1 MALDTLNRKLA
12 ACAMVFAAFG
22 VIMGIVS
29 MSTNYWTTMYGVGD
43 KMAPQ
48 WNGLFY
54 FCNSGTV
61 APGCVFRHW
70 PSTMSTFI
78 LCLIGLVFLLCGS
91 IACGVMGFMNYP
103 RQRHFIAPF
112 AIFMACIFITAGV
125 MDYASVSYLNSHS
138 SRLMIATMVFSYCAL
153 PIAAFVAGRYSIL
166 IRNTQT
172 TGGSFNKQYQQ
183 TSGGVN

>member
-12 ACAMVFAAFG
+12 VCAMVFAVFG

-29 MSTNYWTTMYGVGD
+29 MSTNYWTVMNGEAMKTS
-43 KMAPQ
+43 PQ

-54 FCNSGTV
+54 HCMGPQPN
-61 APGCVFRHW
+61 CVFRHW
-70 PSTMSTFI
+70 PTTMSTFI
-78 LCLIGLVFLLCGS
+78 LCLIGLVFLMCGA

-166 IRNTQT
+166 IRSTQT